1 MLVPNLGAL
10 ALIAGALGR
19 TMSPI
24 SGAAIVISGLA
35 MVQPLQMVKRTALP
49 MVVAVIVLAFIMV

>member
-1 MLVPNLGAL
+1 MQVRNHGAL
-10 ALIAGALGR
+10 ALVPGALGR
-19 TMSPI
+19 TMSTI